1 MNKYLVV
8 MRFIRGFPSTM
19 MDDYPLNVHAI
30 IKHAALY
37 YGENEVVSR
46 DLDGS
51 VVRLTYRDVY
61 DRVQRMASMLE
72 GELEVRPGDRV
83 GALGVNTHRYYELYY
98 SVSGVGAVFVEMNFR
113 LSPIEITHVA
123 NHSKVKV
130 LFIDAPFLTQFRNII
145 PQFKYVNKVVV
156 MGKVSEPV
164 ELGGLKVY
172 DYEDLIK
179 NGGKYDFPF
188 IDERSACCACYTSG
202 TTGMPKGVYYS
213 HRSFTLHAMAIHQVF
228 HMGLSD
234 SLLQLVPLYH
244 VNGWGMPFEATMV
257 GAKLVF
263 PGMWSTNDLKPII
276 DLMIN
281 EGVTW
286 SNGVPS
292 VWISILNYLRSM
304 NPKPHFNMR
313 VVSGGSEPP
322 VAMMKGLKEFG
333 IEVIHAYGST
343 ETSPITHVYVA
354 KPSILKKLKN
364 ENDYWAHKAKQGLPV
379 FPMER
384 RVISFEGNDVPW
396 DGKTPG
402 ELLERGPWAIREYFN
417 DSRTF
422 ESFYGEGLDIWW
434 RSGNAVVV
442 DEDGYMKIVDRL
454 KDLIKSGGE
463 WISSVDMENYLMAH
477 PAVYEAT
484 VVGVPHPKWGERP
497 LAFVVLKPEY
507 RDKDKEAL
515 KKELLNH
522 LLGRFAKWQ
531 LPEIIF
537 VDSIPKTST
546 GKFDKK
552 VLREQ
557 YKNYFSQE
565 LGEVK

>member
-1 MNKYLVV
+1 

-30 IKHAALY
+30 IRHAALY
-37 YGENEVVSR
+37 FGENEVVSR
-46 DLDGS
+46 DVDGNI
-51 VVRLTYRDVY
+51 VRLTYRNVY
-61 DRVQRMASMLE
+61 DRVQRMSYVLE
-72 GELEVRPGDRV
+72 NELSIGPGDRV

-98 SVSGVGAVFVEMNFR
+98 AVSGIGAVFVEMNFR
-113 LSPIEITHVA
+113 LSPVEIVHVA
-123 NHSKVKV
+123 NHSRVKV
-130 LFIDAPFLTQFRNII
+130 LFIDAPLLAQFKGII
-145 PQFKYVNKVVV
+145 PQFGHIEKVVV
-156 MGKVSEPV
+156 MGKTNGSF
-164 ELGGLKVY
+164 ELGELRVY
-172 DYEDLIK
+172 DYEDLIRS
-179 NGGKYDFPF
+179 GDKYDFPF

-213 HRSFTLHAMAIHQVF
+213 HRSFVLHTMAIHQVF
-228 HMGLSD
+228 SMSPSD

-244 VNGWGMPFEATMV
+244 VNGWGMPFAATMV

-263 PGMWSTNDLKPII
+263 PGIWSTNDPKPII

-281 EGVTW
+281 EKITR

-292 VWISILNYLRSM
+292 VWISILNYLRTM
-304 NPKPHFNMR
+304 DPKPHFNMK

-322 VAMMKGLKEFG
+322 VAMMRGLSEFG

-343 ETSPITHVYVA
+343 ETSPLTHIYVI
-354 KPSILKKLKN
+354 KPKVLSKMR
-364 ENDYWAHKAKQGLPV
+364 NDEYWSHRAKQGLPI
-379 FPMER
+379 FPMEHK
-384 RVISFEGNDVPW
+384 VINEYGHDVPW

-417 DSRTF
+417 DKRTF
-422 ESFYGEGLDIWW
+422 DSFYGEGFNIWW
-434 RSGNAVVV
+434 KSGNAVVI

-463 WISSVDMENYLMAH
+463 WVSSVDMENYLMAH
-477 PAVYEAT
+477 PVVYEAT
-484 VVGVPHPKWGERP
+484 VIGVPHPRWGERP

-507 RDKDKEAL
+507 KDKNKDAL
-515 KKELLNH
+515 RKELLDH
-522 LLGRFAKWQ
+522 LSSRFVKWQ
-531 LPEIIF
+531 LPEILF
-537 VDSIPKTST
+537 VESIPKTST

-557 YKNYFSQE
+557 YKDYFGKE
-565 LGEVK
+565 KE